1 MARMRTPKIER
12 TALICAVDL
21 LSRQDHSETRLRQK
35 LTLRKY
41 SDDDI
46 NDAIEKL
53 KKYNYLNDQR
63 ACSNQFELMY
73 QSNRYS
79 VKQICY
85 KLYQLG
91 FDKQLIDSCK
101 PENYE
106 EHDEAT
112 AIHLLKSKFKS
123 VPEDKKILQFLS
135 TKGFSYSTIS
145 AAANEFKNSMTYI
158 KNI

>member
-1 MARMRTPKIER
+1 MAQTRTPKTDR
-12 TALICAVDL
+12 TALICAVDIL
-21 LSRQDHSETRLRQK
+21 ARQDQSETRLRQK
-35 LTLRKY
+35 LALRKY
-41 SDDDI
+41 SEDEI

-91 FDKQLIDSCK
+91 FDRQLIDSCK
-101 PENYE
+101 PEDYE

-112 AIHLLKSKFKS
+112 AFHLLKSKFKTI
-123 VPEDKKILQFLS
+123 PEDKKILQFLS
-135 TKGFSYSTIS
+135 TKGFSYSVIS
-145 AAANEFKNSMTYI
+145 IAADKFKNSL
-158 KNI
+158 NILNE

>member
-1 MARMRTPKIER
+1 MAQTRNPKIDR
-12 TALICAVDL
+12 TALVCAVDL
-21 LSRQDHSETRLRQK
+21 LARQDQSENRLRQK

-41 SDDDI
+41 PEDEI
-46 NDAIEKL
+46 NNAIEKL

-91 FDKQLIDSCK
+91 FDQQLIDSCK
-101 PENYE
+101 PEDYE
-106 EHDEAT
+106 EHDEA
-112 AIHLLKSKFKS
+112 AALHLLKSKFKS
-123 VPEDKKILQFLS
+123 IPEDKKILQFLS
-135 TKGFSYSTIS
+135 TKGFSYSVVS
-145 AAANEFKNSMTYI
+145 AAADEFKNSM
-158 KNI
+158 NCVD